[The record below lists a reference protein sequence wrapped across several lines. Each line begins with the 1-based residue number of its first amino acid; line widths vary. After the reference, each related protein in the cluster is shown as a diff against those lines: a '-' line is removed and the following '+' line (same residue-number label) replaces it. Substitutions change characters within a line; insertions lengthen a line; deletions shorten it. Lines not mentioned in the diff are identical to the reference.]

1 MTAEET
7 KIEQH
12 GCIVCGKTYQLKV
25 TYGAH
30 GQLLKCLVLTP
41 GGRQVVDR
49 QRALVACDTHPAA
62 KIEEALAKHYPGQD
76 DETTDAE

>member
-1 MTAEET
+1 MTTEET

-25 TYGAH
+25 TYDAH

-41 GGRQVVDR
+41 GGRRVVDS
-49 QRALVACDTHPAA
+49 QHALVACDTHPAA
-62 KIEEALAKHYPGQD
+62 KIEEAVAKHYPGHAE
-76 DETTDAE
+76 DEADAD